1 MKKKSSQSIRVK
13 IMIEKIH
20 IKSCLLKVPYLNSG
34 HIKKYGNLVI
44 KTADGLDLK
53 INYLNLV
60 SVSQMFKNILKEI
73 NNDIQDVVI
82 LSEFESMDLKMFRD
96 FIMEGDL
103 PKSSKNSSKVKKL
116 FQSFGIDLME
126 NKEFTSSTENSF
138 NSHDQETKQSDD
150 EDHVIEHLEVAPEIK
165 NVISENIGD
174 LENDVLF
181 EELIEENYDDG
192 TLSNKE
198 IKIENAGDLENDVL
212 FEELYEENHDDITLS
227 NTEASFTDMIS
238 ETDIDN
244 NQSKSNEVK
253 EQNLKTFH
261 KISQT
266 SLNDEDKKLLKK
278 PKLDQEALSWVRNK
292 SKKSKHSQKMTKKL
306 LKQEVNVDK
315 MIEENVP
322 SISALITGLR
332 HSRKKDRYL
341 YDEISYEKLLDFKQK
356 YQNNLDVKIP
366 PPGLSHE
373 TYQDFIFPEKL
384 EELEVV
390 PSILADIEYVHNN
403 KYSKQENAQCGVCG
417 VFGLNTYR
425 DIRDHHVRFHTI
437 HYECPI
443 EDCR

>member
-1 MKKKSSQSIRVK
+1 
-13 IMIEKIH
+13 MIEKIH
-20 IKSCLLKVPYLNSG
+20 IKSCLLKVPYLNSD

-44 KTADGLDLK
+44 KTADGLELK

-60 SVSQMFKNILKEI
+60 SVSQMFKNILIEI

-103 PKSSKNSSKVKKL
+103 PKSSKKSSKVRKL
-116 FQSFGIDLME
+116 FHSFGIDLME
-126 NKEFTSSTENSF
+126 NKELTSSIEHSF
-138 NSHDQETKQSDD
+138 NSHDQEPKQS
-150 EDHVIEHLEVAPEIK
+150 EDKDHIIDHLEVAPEIE
-165 NVISENIGD
+165 NIISENTGD
-174 LENDVLF
+174 IENDVVF
-181 EELIEENYDDG
+181 EELIEENYDDI

-198 IKIENAGDLENDVL
+198 MKIENAGDLENDVL
-212 FEELYEENHDDITLS
+212 FEELYEENYDDITLS
-227 NTEASFTDMIS
+227 NTEASFTDIIS

-261 KISQT
+261 RISQT
-266 SLNDEDKKLLKK
+266 SLRGEDKKLLKK
-278 PKLDQEALSWVRNK
+278 K
-292 SKKSKHSQKMTKKL
+292 SKKSQKMTKKL

-373 TYQDFIFPEKL
+373 RYQDFIFPEKL

-403 KYSKQENAQCGVCG
+403 KYPKQGNAQCGVCG
-417 VFGLNTYR
+417 VSGLNTYR

>member
-1 MKKKSSQSIRVK
+1 MRVK

-20 IKSCLLKVPYLNSG
+20 IKSCLLKVPYLNSD

-44 KTADGLDLK
+44 KTADGLELK

-60 SVSQMFKNILKEI
+60 SVSQMFKNILIEI

-103 PKSSKNSSKVKKL
+103 PKSSKKSSKVRKL
-116 FQSFGIDLME
+116 FHSFGIDLME
-126 NKEFTSSTENSF
+126 NKELTSSIEHSF
-138 NSHDQETKQSDD
+138 NSHDQEPKQS
-150 EDHVIEHLEVAPEIK
+150 EDIIDHLEVAPEIE
-165 NVISENIGD
+165 NIISENTGD
-174 LENDVLF
+174 IENDVVF
-181 EELIEENYDDG
+181 EELIEENYDDI

-198 IKIENAGDLENDVL
+198 MKIENAGDLENDVL
-212 FEELYEENHDDITLS
+212 FEELYEENYDDITLS
-227 NTEASFTDMIS
+227 NTEASFTDIIS

-261 KISQT
+261 RISQT
-266 SLNDEDKKLLKK
+266 SLRGEDKKLLKK
-278 PKLDQEALSWVRNK
+278 K
-292 SKKSKHSQKMTKKL
+292 SKKSQKMTKKL

-341 YDEISYEKLLDFKQK
+341 YDEISYEKLLDFKLK

-373 TYQDFIFPEKL
+373 TYQHFIFPEKL

-390 PSILADIEYVHNN
+390 PSILADIEYVHNA
-403 KYSKQENAQCGVCG
+403 KQGDDQCGVCG
-417 VFGLNTYR
+417 AFGLNTYR